1 MQGHGDD
8 VRHQNKGYADGPCGQ
23 RAPEQ
28 AVSKEDPVAGAECDF
43 RRTNPPGLG
52 RSQRGRFAG
61 QEVQPRKEIEVEA
74 SNAHDGVVGVLLVG
88 DKGVGNGIP
97 DKGEAVVIAGTK
109 RAEEGRACGEERH
122 VLDIRIVLL
131 DER

>member
-8 VRHQNKGYADGPCGQ
+8 VRHQDKGHTDGPCWQ

-28 AVSKEDPVAGAECDF
+28 AVSKEDPVAGAECYL
-43 RRTNPPGLG
+43 RRTNPPCLG

-61 QEVQPRKEIEVEA
+61 QEVQPREKIEVEA

-88 DKGVGNGIP
+88 DEGVGNGIP
-97 DKGEAVVIAGTK
+97 DKSEVVVAGSK
-109 RAEEGRACGEERH
+109 RSEEGRAGGE
-122 VLDIRIVLL
+122 
-131 DER
+131 